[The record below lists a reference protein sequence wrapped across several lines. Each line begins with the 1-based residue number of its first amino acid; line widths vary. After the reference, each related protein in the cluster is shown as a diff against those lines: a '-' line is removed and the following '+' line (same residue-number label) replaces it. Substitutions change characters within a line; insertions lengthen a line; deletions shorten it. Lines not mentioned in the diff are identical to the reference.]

1 MRRIKAIR
9 KARRSLFLLGTLL
22 AFTLAAYADPTAMLM
37 GRITDPVGSVI
48 SGALVTAVNVET
60 STTFTGVTNG
70 AGFYSIPN
78 ISPGR
83 YRVMVQKVGWITI
96 VKPGLELHV
105 QDEIA
110 LNFSMHPGSVI
121 ESVSLQ
127 EGAPLIQGESLGV
140 TIGQRNLTELP
151 SLTRNPYDF
160 IVLSPGATPVTTIR
174 GIGFA
179 VSGQRAESG
188 NFLLDGS
195 DNNNAYV
202 TGPGQGLPLDAVQEY
217 RLQAANFTAEYGRNA
232 GFIAN
237 VVSKAGTNDVHGVAY
252 DFLRTSALAANTYDN
267 NARGLPKPVFS
278 RHQTGGTL
286 GLPIKRGKLFFFG
299 AQESVLVRSTAPV
312 KFYVPTPQLLAISS
326 PATQAI
332 FRRFSL
338 PANLSVTDVRTRRVC
353 PVSAVCN
360 GKLGSRTLPAF
371 AATSRIGG
379 VDAGAGPPQTTY
391 LWTARI
397 DYNVGPKT
405 LLTARYAFQD
415 MNESPVVEQPY
426 SAELDR
432 PVFSRNQNAVV
443 SLTHT
448 FSANLVSESRLVY
461 NRVSTTIPQVPS
473 APFPYF
479 IISGEGS
486 SLPGGTNGEGGPQ
499 NAYQFF
505 QTASKVQGRHSF
517 KFGGEYLHLR
527 DNRTPSEVPVTQHNR
542 GQFRDVQAFVDGTLT
557 SFQIS
562 LDPKGRVPGQLLEP
576 PFGPST
582 TRRHYRFNDFAAF
595 FQDTWKLTSRL
606 TVSSGLRY
614 EYFGEQRSPGAERAV
629 DANFYY
635 GDRGSIFERI
645 ASGRLLRTIDA
656 PGKYHN
662 HFYVPNCGNF
672 GPRAGLSYDL
682 SGDGQTLFQSGFGVF
697 YNRLLGFGGTSLNPP
712 SYDLLR
718 LTSVPL
724 TTTLMDDPYGVLPTS
739 PLPLSTSVIFH
750 KDQNLKTAYTLSWN
764 AGIER
769 QLGSSVVVIA
779 TYLGSSGNR
788 LYQFM
793 NENRMGSG
801 QFVGRPGTRL
811 VENTSFFSTLSN
823 LGHSSYHGLQLSSRS
838 RRIGNSGLEFGASYT
853 LSHSI
858 DNVSSVGNEPRA
870 VGLSAYLLDPF
881 NPSLDK
887 ASSDH
892 DVRQRFVTSFIW
904 ELPVAKN
911 ATSAKRYLFAGWEL
925 SGILSSQ
932 TGQPFSLIDGG
943 VADRDEIE
951 NTRPRVTGPVP
962 NVLQGSNTVADAVA
976 PNAFLVLPLNLVRY
990 PNGSCVP
997 DAKPFACELSV
1008 NGPFDGTLGR
1018 NSFRR
1023 PGVHSEN
1030 IAVLKNLNLPSVL
1043 GHEGL
1048 KLQLRAEFYN
1058 VLNHS
1063 NLYVNSSSR
1072 DIARLSWH
1080 TATIMIPGV
1089 TASFGTPE
1097 RLPQEARQI
1106 VLGLKLLF

>member
-1 MRRIKAIR
+1 MRQITAIR
-9 KARRSLFLLGTLL
+9 KAVASAFLLG
-22 AFTLAAYADPTAMLM
+22 FTLVAYADPTATLM
-37 GRITDPVGSVI
+37 GRITDYAGSVI
-48 SGALVTAVNVET
+48 SGAMVAAVNVET
-60 STTFTGVTNG
+60 NTSFTGLTNRE
-70 AGFYSIPN
+70 GFYSIPN

-83 YRVMVQKVGWITI
+83 YRVIVQKLGWITI

-105 QDEIA
+105 QDEVA

-127 EGAPLIQGESLGV
+127 EGGPLIQGETLGI
-140 TIGQRNLTELP
+140 TIGQRSLTELP

-174 GIGFA
+174 GVGFA

-188 NFLLDGS
+188 NFLLDGA

-202 TGPGQGLPLDAVQEY
+202 TGPGQALPLDAVQEY
-217 RLQAANFTAEYGRNA
+217 RLQAGNFTAEYGRNS

-237 VVSKAGTNDVHGVAY
+237 VVSKAGTNDIHGGVY
-252 DFLRTSALAANTYDN
+252 DFLRNSALAANTYDN
-267 NARGLPKPVFS
+267 NARGLPKPAFS

-286 GLPIKRGKLFFFG
+286 GLPVKKDKLFFFG
-299 AQESVLVRSTAPV
+299 GLESILVRSIAPV

-326 PATQAI
+326 PGTQRI
-332 FRRFSL
+332 FRRFAL
-338 PANLSVTDVRTRRVC
+338 PANLSVTDVRTRRLC
-353 PVSAVCN
+353 PF
-360 GKLGSRTLPAF
+360 GSNCSSKVGLKSLPAF

-379 VDAGAGPPQTTY
+379 VNAGAGPPQTTY

-397 DYNVGPKT
+397 DYSVGPKT
-405 LLTARYAFQD
+405 LLTVRYAFQD
-415 MNESPVVEQPY
+415 MNESPVVEQAY
-426 SAELDR
+426 SPELDR

-443 SLTHT
+443 SVTHAFT
-448 FSANLVSESRLVY
+448 ANLVTESRLVY
-461 NRVSTTIPQVPS
+461 NRVSTTIPPVPR
-473 APFPYF
+473 AQFPYF

-486 SLPGGTNGEGGPQ
+486 SLPAGTNGEGGPQ

-527 DNRTPSEVPVTQHNR
+527 DNRTPSEVAVTQHNR
-542 GQFRDVQAFVDGTLT
+542 GQFRDVQAFVDGTLN

-562 LDPKGRVPGQLLEP
+562 LDPKGHVPGQLLDP

-582 TRRHYRFNDFAAF
+582 STRHYRFNDFAVF
-595 FQDTWKLTSRL
+595 FQDTWKLTPRL

-614 EYFGEQRSPGAERAV
+614 EYFGEQHSPGAERAL

-635 GDRGSIFERI
+635 GNSGSIFERI
-645 ASGRLLRTIDA
+645 ASGRLLRTVDA
-656 PGKYHN
+656 PGKYRN
-662 HFYVPNCGNF
+662 HFYLPNRGNF
-672 GPRAGLSYDL
+672 GPRAGFSYDL
-682 SGDGQTLFQSGFGVF
+682 TGDGKTVFHSGFGIF

-712 SYDLLR
+712 TYDLLR
-718 LTSVPL
+718 LTGVPL
-724 TTTLMDDPYGVLPTS
+724 ATGLMDDPYSALPALPF
-739 PLPLSTSVIFH
+739 PLNTSVIFH
-750 KDQNLKTAYTLSWN
+750 QDQNLKTAYTFSWN
-764 AGIER
+764 AAVER
-769 QLGSSVVVIA
+769 QLGSSVVLGA

-793 NENRMGSG
+793 NENRRGSG

-823 LGHSSYHGLQLSSRS
+823 LGHSSYHGLQLSGRS

-858 DNVSSVGNEPRA
+858 DNVSSVGNEPRS

-887 ASSDH
+887 GSSDH
-892 DVRQRFVTSFIW
+892 DVRQRLVTSFIW
-904 ELPVAKN
+904 ELPVATN
-911 ATSAKRYLFAGWEL
+911 MRSATRYLFAGWEL
-925 SGILSSQ
+925 SGLLSFQ
-932 TGQPFSLIDGG
+932 TGQPFSLIDSG
-943 VADRDEIE
+943 VQDRDEIE
-951 NTRPRVTGPVP
+951 NTRPRVTGPLPNLLRGSNVVRDAITP
-962 NVLQGSNTVADAVA
+962 NV
-976 PNAFLVLPLNLVRY
+976 FLALPLNLVRY

-1023 PGVHSEN
+1023 PGMHTEN
-1030 IAVLKNLNLPSVL
+1030 VAILKNMNLPGIL
-1043 GHEGL
+1043 GQEGL

-1072 DIARLSWH
+1072 DVARLSWN
-1080 TATIMIPGV
+1080 TPTTMIPGV

-1106 VLGLKLLF
+1106 VLGLKVLF

>member
-1 MRRIKAIR
+1 
-9 KARRSLFLLGTLL
+9 
-22 AFTLAAYADPTAMLM
+22 M
-37 GRITDPVGSVI
+37 GRITDGAGSVI
-48 SGALVTAVNVET
+48 SGAVVAVVNVET
-60 STTFTGVTNG
+60 TTTFTGTTNR
-70 AGFYSIPN
+70 AGFYSISN

-83 YRVMVQKVGWITI
+83 YRVIVQKVGWITI

-110 LNFSMHPGSVI
+110 LNFSMHPGSMI

-127 EGAPLIQGESLGV
+127 EGAPLIQGETLGI
-140 TIGQRNLTELP
+140 TIGRRNLTELP

-174 GIGFA
+174 GVGFA
-179 VSGQRAESG
+179 VNGQRAESG

-217 RLQAANFTAEYGRNA
+217 RLQASNFTAEYGRNA

-237 VVSKAGTNDVHGVAY
+237 VVSKAGTNDIHGVAY
-252 DFLRTSALAANTYDN
+252 DFLRNSALAANTYDN
-267 NARGLPKPVFS
+267 NARRLPKPVFS
-278 RHQTGGTL
+278 RHQAGGTV
-286 GLPIKRGKLFFFG
+286 GLPIKKDKLFFFG
-299 AQESVLVRSTAPV
+299 ALEAILVRSTAPV

-332 FRRFSL
+332 FQRFTL

-353 PVSAVCN
+353 PFSSTCS

-371 AATSRIGG
+371 AATSRIGS

-397 DYNVGPKT
+397 DYSIGPKT
-405 LLTARYAFQD
+405 LLAARYAFQD
-415 MNESPVVEQPY
+415 IDESPVVEQPY
-426 SAELDR
+426 SSELDR

-461 NRVSTTIPQVPS
+461 NRVSTTIPQVPA

-499 NAYQFF
+499 NAYQFS
-505 QTASKVQGRHSF
+505 QTINKVQGRHNF
-517 KFGGEYLHLR
+517 KFGGEYLHLL

-542 GQFRDVQAFVDGTLT
+542 GQFRDVQAFVDGILT

-562 LDPKGRVPGQLLEP
+562 LDPQGHVPGQVLDP
-576 PFGPST
+576 PFRPST
-582 TRRHYRFNDFAAF
+582 STRHYRFNDFAAF
-595 FQDTWKLTSRL
+595 FQDTWRLTSRL
-606 TVSSGLRY
+606 TLSSGLRY
-614 EYFGEQRSPGAERAV
+614 EYFGEQHSPGAERAL

-635 GDRGSIFERI
+635 GDSGNIFERI

-656 PGKYHN
+656 PDKYRN
-662 HFYVPNCGNF
+662 HFYLPNRGNF
-672 GPRAGLSYDL
+672 APRAGFSYDL
-682 SGDGQTLFQSGFGVF
+682 TGNGKTLFHSGFGIF

-712 SYDLLR
+712 TYDLLR
-718 LTSVPL
+718 LTGVPL
-724 TTTLMDDPYGVLPTS
+724 TTGLMEDPYSALPAS
-739 PLPLSTSVIFH
+739 PLPLNTSVIFH
-750 KDQNLKTAYTLSWN
+750 KDQNLKTAHTLSWN
-764 AGIER
+764 AGVER
-769 QLGSSVVVIA
+769 QLGSGVVFGA

-793 NENRMGSG
+793 NENRKGSG
-801 QFVGRPGTRL
+801 QFVGRPDTRL

-823 LGHSSYHGLQLSSRS
+823 LGHSSYHGLQLSCRS
-838 RRIGNSGLEFGASYT
+838 SKIGNAGLEFGASYT

-904 ELPVAKN
+904 ELPVARN
-911 ATSAKRYLFAGWEL
+911 TRSTRRYLFAGWEMSGVL
-925 SGILSSQ
+925 SFQ
-932 TGQPFSLIDGG
+932 TGQPFSLTDSG
-943 VADRDEIE
+943 VRDRDEIE
-951 NTRPRVTGPVP
+951 NTRPRVTGPLP
-962 NVLQGSNTVADAVA
+962 SLLQGNNIVPDVVT

-997 DAKPFACELSV
+997 DAQPFACELSV

-1023 PGVHSEN
+1023 PGMHSEN
-1030 IAVLKNLNLPSVL
+1030 VAVFKNLNLPGVFRP
-1043 GHEGL
+1043 EGL
-1048 KLQLRAEFYN
+1048 KIQLRAEFYN

-1072 DIARLSWH
+1072 DVARLSWN
-1080 TATIMIPGV
+1080 TQTTTTPGV
-1089 TASFGTPE
+1089 IASFGTPE

-1106 VLGLKLLF
+1106 VLGLKVLF